1 MNSYDLENRC
11 FEFAK
16 AVALYCYKLPR
27 NAINV
32 EYIRQVVRASS
43 SVGAN
48 YIETNE
54 GLSRKDKLMHAKISR
69 KEAKE
74 SGFFLRLI
82 RETNQPQYSDEGKEL
97 IKEADELRRIFSS
110 IVSKIE
116 LGGKSKD

>member
-1 MNSYDLENRC
+1 MDSYDLENRC
-11 FEFAK
+11 FQFAK
-16 AVALYCYKLPR
+16 NVALLCYKLPR
-27 NAINV
+27 NAINL
-32 EYIRQVVRASS
+32 EYIRQVVRASG

-74 SGFFLRLI
+74 SGFFLRLV
-82 RETNQPQYSDEGKEL
+82 RETNPPQFSDEGKEL

-110 IVSKIE
+110 IVIKLE
-116 LGGKSKD
+116 TGGKLRE